1 MVSAEE
7 TSLWTMFDHKCM
19 ITQVKSFMVG
29 VMVLSYTECLS
40 YRQKGLGRILIW
52 GKMPKCLNQRT
63 LDGSAEGE
71 IAVERGMVVADMTPA
86 VVLVQSAKGSTV
98 SKAT

>member
-1 MVSAEE
+1 M
-7 TSLWTMFDHKCM
+7 
-19 ITQVKSFMVG
+19 
-29 VMVLSYTECLS
+29 
-40 YRQKGLGRILIW
+40 IW